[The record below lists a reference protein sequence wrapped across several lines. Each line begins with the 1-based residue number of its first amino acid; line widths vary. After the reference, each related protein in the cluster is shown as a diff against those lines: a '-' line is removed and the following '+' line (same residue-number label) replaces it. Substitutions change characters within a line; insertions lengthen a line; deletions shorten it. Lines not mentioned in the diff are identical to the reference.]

1 MSMMMMGRRRHEAS
15 HSRPTIVVNQGQQ
28 TELPC
33 ETRNPTF
40 NSTQHA
46 LRVEWFHLGPHRRAQ
61 HGPSSSSGAAS
72 GSASSQPIYTVDF
85 GAPKDSAGKPTTG
98 TRANLLQVVRWAR
111 PEWQG
116 RAYFHMVGYPF
127 SLKVTG
133 LRYEDTGEY
142 VCVVTFRDG
151 TGRNASVRL
160 QVVVPP
166 ELPVIVDESGRSLH
180 GTVGPYDEGSR
191 LSLLCRVK
199 GGESLLRCPSTRA
212 IRRGVTLVGLQTP
225 PGAP

>member
-1 MSMMMMGRRRHEAS
+1 MPTF
-15 HSRPTIVVNQGQQ
+15 HSALNAVGPSRAIVVNQGQQ

-33 ETRNPTF
+33 ETRSPAF

-46 LRVEWFHLGPHRRAQ
+46 LRVEWFHLGLHRRASQ
-61 HGPSSSSGAAS
+61 VHGSPLSSPGAVS

-85 GAPKDSAGKPTTG
+85 GAPKDAAGKLSAG

-160 QVVVPP
+160 QVVG
-166 ELPVIVDESGRSLH
+166 EYMKESGN
-180 GTVGPYDEGSR
+180 
-191 LSLLCRVK
+191 
-199 GGESLLRCPSTRA
+199 RC
-212 IRRGVTLVGLQTP
+212 TLMQGFFFLFQCFLP
-225 PGAP
+225 HL

>member
-1 MSMMMMGRRRHEAS
+1 MDRTTIPHVEQVEAS
-15 HSRPTIVVNQGQQ
+15 HGRPAIVVNQGQQ

-61 HGPSSSSGAAS
+61 HGQSSSSGAAS

-85 GAPKDSAGKPTTG
+85 GSPKDSAGKPTTG

-160 QVVVPP
+160 QVV
-166 ELPVIVDESGRSLH
+166 
-180 GTVGPYDEGSR
+180 
-191 LSLLCRVK
+191 
-199 GGESLLRCPSTRA
+199 
-212 IRRGVTLVGLQTP
+212 
-225 PGAP
+225 